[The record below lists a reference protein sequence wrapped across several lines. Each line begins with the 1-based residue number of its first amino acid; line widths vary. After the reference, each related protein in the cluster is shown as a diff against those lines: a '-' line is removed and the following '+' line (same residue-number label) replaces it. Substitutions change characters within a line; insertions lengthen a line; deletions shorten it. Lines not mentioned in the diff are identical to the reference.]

1 MITTIVR
8 ALTAAATVVGL
19 VGCGG
24 GGGTN
29 ITPEKTYA
37 LQSMFESYLGTQHN
51 YTETTSGSLSDLTI
65 STSGV
70 RSMSAVVT
78 TTFEN
83 SPALAVTETRTGITT
98 ISGQSENYSSEIKTI
113 YNLSKQR
120 IGRTQK
126 DAPSTTLS
134 NYGVIQ
140 NVPVGFPMST
150 KVGDAGNLWTI
161 NIYADATKK
170 TLSGVQ
176 VATWTLKAGVGSAV
190 AILEISET
198 ITVPNNPSLAI
209 TSTQYAIDSSNSL
222 AMIKEQIEIKNGTTV
237 AGSFTSHF
245 TGK

>member
-65 STSGV
+65 SASGV

-83 SPALAVTETRTGITT
+83 SPALAVTEMRTGITT

-140 NVPVGFPMST
+140 NVPVGFPMSA

-190 AILEISET
+190 AILEIFET

>member
-1 MITTIVR
+1 MTVNIYRVII
-8 ALTAAATVVGL
+8 AAAIAVGL
-19 VGCGG
+19 FGCGG

-29 ITPEKTYA
+29 ITPEKTFA
-37 LQSMFESYLGTQHN
+37 LQGMFESYLSTQHN

-65 STSGV
+65 TASGV

-83 SPALAVTETRTGITT
+83 TPALVVTEMRTGTTT
-98 ISGQSENYSSEIKTI
+98 ISGQSENYSSEIKII

-140 NVPVGFPMST
+140 NVPVGFPMSA
-150 KVGDAGNLWTI
+150 KVGDAGNLWTM

-176 VATWTLKAGVGSAV
+176 VATWALKTGVGSAV
-190 AILEISET
+190 ALLEISET

-209 TSTQYAIDSSNSL
+209 TLTQYAIDSSNSL
-222 AMIKEQIEIKNGTTV
+222 VMIKEQIDLKNGTTV
-237 AGSFTSHF
+237 AGSFNSNF